1 MPGALGVVDHGRD
14 PAPVLVRD
22 VSGPEKGGHFHPE
35 TPDDRA
41 AWRAAWSAKLA
52 EVLATP
58 ASSYADS
65 ARRLSAL
72 VRTGMLRFEDLV
84 EAPAKFFEAHRLLA
98 RAGFDQGPG
107 FSIRFTV
114 QYNLFAGTVL
124 ELGGPS
130 HLRQLKQ
137 MQRDGTLGCFALTER
152 LAGVNSG
159 LVVHTTCAWIPDAK
173 RRDGGRFLLNT
184 PHEGAKKN
192 WISQG
197 LCATKAVV
205 VADLVVND
213 LRKGPHAFLVTLRD
227 SRGRQMKGVTLTDM
241 GAKTTGNDLDNASVE
256 FKDVWL
262 DRGALLD
269 RHCDVFSSLSETS
282 ETETP
287 RALKGVY
294 VERDESTD
302 TTTTNTADT
311 PTNTKGERR
320 LTNMDRVGQRL
331 FTGRV
336 AVAQGAHEFRERLFR
351 RARSA
356 TDAKLCWVP
365 GSNLRSSGGSN
376 SDRRLSDVPQL
387 KALYLEEEKK
397 CARTRAF
404 LEQVE
409 AALCLSLLTRK
420 RPTAFLV
427 EAVAAAK
434 VRAVDEAIEMTH
446 RLRQEVGSYALMAGT
461 GFEHTDFLQC
471 CKFAEGDSRVLM
483 MKMARDR
490 AGRMARLKKKTYPA
504 GGEDAFAVFASTFRS
519 RREAEAAAALAEALE
534 DAASRGLSP
543 AEAWD
548 EVSESAYALAA
559 IAIEEIVQKWLDPR
573 AKL

>member
-1 MPGALGVVDHGRD
+1 MSGAFSVVDHGQGPSR
-14 PAPVLVRD
+14 APVVVHD
-22 VSGPEKGGHFHPE
+22 VSGKGGDSE
-35 TPDDRA
+35 KRDDRA
-41 AWRAAWSAKLA
+41 AWRAAWRVKLDT
-52 EVLATP
+52 VLATP
-58 ASSYADS
+58 ASSYVDS

-72 VRTGMLRFEDLV
+72 VRTGLLRFEDLM
-84 EAPAKFFEAHRLLA
+84 ESPAKFFEAHRLLA

-124 ELGGPS
+124 ELGGPA

-159 LVVHTTCAWIPDAK
+159 LVVRTTAEWIPDA
-173 RRDGGRFLLNT
+173 RRADGGRFLLRT
-184 PHEGAKKN
+184 PDAGARKN

-197 LCATKAVV
+197 LVAAKAVV
-205 VADLVVND
+205 VADLLVDAKSV
-213 LRKGPHAFLVTLRD
+213 GPHAFLVTLRD
-227 SRGRQMKGVTLTDM
+227 SRGRPSKGVTLEDM
-241 GAKTTGNDLDNASVE
+241 GEKTTGNDLDNASVA
-256 FKDVWL
+256 FGDVWL
-262 DRGALLD
+262 ERAALLD
-269 RHCDVFSSLSETS
+269 KHCDVFSAPTVSSSLNRKQGRTARGG
-282 ETETP
+282 P
-287 RALKGVY
+287 LRGVY
-294 VERDESTD
+294 VEREGG
-302 TTTTNTADT
+302 A
-311 PTNTKGERR
+311 PRGKRR
-320 LTNMDRVGQRL
+320 LTNMDRIGQRL

-336 AVAQGAHEFRERLFR
+336 AVAQGAHEFRALLFR
-351 RARSA
+351 RTRGA
-356 TDAKLCWVP
+356 TDAKPCWVP
-365 GSNLRSSGGSN
+365 ADKTKPASERASTQHRS
-376 SDRRLSDVPQL
+376 LSDVPQL
-387 KALYLEEEKK
+387 RKLYAEEERRSS
-397 CARTRAF
+397 RTRAF
-404 LEQVE
+404 LEAVE
-409 AALCLSLLTRK
+409 SALCASLAARR
-420 RPTAFLV
+420 RPEASLV

-490 AGRMARLKKKTYPA
+490 VGALAGGRA
-504 GGEDAFAVFASTFRS
+504 GGENQAASIFAS
-519 RREAEAAAALAEALE
+519 RREAEAAAALAEALKA
-534 DAASRGLSP
+534 AASRGSSP

-559 IAIEEIVQKWLDPR
+559 IAIEEIVQKWLEPR

>member
-14 PAPVLVRD
+14 PAPVLVGD
-22 VSGPEKGGHFHPE
+22 VSGPEKGGHSRSE

-159 LVVHTTCAWIPDAK
+159 LVVHTTCAWIPDAR
-173 RRDGGRFLLNT
+173 RRDGGRFLLRT
-184 PHEGAKKN
+184 PHAGARKN

-197 LCATKAVV
+197 LVATKAVV
-205 VADLVVND
+205 VADLLVND
-213 LRKGPHAFLVTLRD
+213 RSVGPHAFLVTLRD
-227 SRGRQMKGVTLTDM
+227 ARGRPVKGVTLTDM
-241 GAKTTGNDLDNASVE
+241 GPKTTGNDLDNASVS
-256 FKDVWL
+256 FRDVWL
-262 DRGALLD
+262 ERGALLD
-269 RHCDVFSSLSETS
+269 RHCDVFSASETS
-282 ETETP
+282 SDFSSET

-294 VERDESTD
+294 VERDETYATTTD
-302 TTTTNTADT
+302 TKKTHKSTNT
-311 PTNTKGERR
+311 NEKKSR

-336 AVAQGAHEFRERLFR
+336 SVAQGAHEFRERLFR
-351 RARSA
+351 RTREA

-365 GSNLRSSGGSN
+365 GDTRGSGGSN
-376 SDRRLSDVPQL
+376 DRRLSDVPQL
-387 KALYLEEEKK
+387 KALYLEEDLK

-404 LEQVE
+404 LEAVE
-409 AALCLSLLTRK
+409 AALCASLLSRR
-420 RPTAFLV
+420 RPDARLV

-490 AGRMARLKKKTYPA
+490 AGRMAKLKKKTLR
-504 GGEDAFAVFASTFRS
+504 GEDAFAAFASTFRS

-534 DAASRGLSP
+534 DATSRGLSP

>member
-1 MPGALGVVDHGRD
+1 MPGAFGVVDHGQGPAAR
-14 PAPVLVRD
+14 APVD
-22 VSGPEKGGHFHPE
+22 VSGKGVHAE
-35 TPDDRA
+35 TRDDRA
-41 AWRAAWSAKLA
+41 AWRAAWRAKLA

-72 VRTGMLRFEDLV
+72 VRTGLLRFEDLV
-84 EAPAKFFEAHRLLA
+84 ESPAKFFEAHRLLA

-124 ELGGPS
+124 ELGGPA
-130 HLRQLKQ
+130 HVRQLKR

-159 LVVHTTCAWIPDAK
+159 LVVHTTAAWVPDARQK
-173 RRDGGRFLLNT
+173 DGGRFLLRT
-184 PHEGAKKN
+184 PTDGATKN

-197 LCATKAVV
+197 LVAAKAVV
-205 VADLVVND
+205 VADLLVND
-213 LRKGPHAFLVTLRD
+213 ESVGPHAFLVTLRD
-227 SRGRQMKGVTLTDM
+227 ARGRVAEGVTLTDM
-241 GAKTTGNDLDNASVE
+241 GRKTTGNDLDNAGVA
-256 FKDVWL
+256 FRDVWL
-262 DRGALLD
+262 ARDALLD
-269 RHCDVFSSLSETS
+269 KHCDVFSAVRNSES
-282 ETETP
+282 EISKASASSPSSAQTP
-287 RALKGVY
+287 ILKGVY
-294 VERDESTD
+294 VERESD
-302 TTTTNTADT
+302 AKT
-311 PTNTKGERR
+311 PKRR

-336 AVAQGAHEFRERLFR
+336 AVAQGAHEFREMLFR
-351 RARSA
+351 RAREA
-356 TDAKLCWVP
+356 TDAKPCWVP
-365 GSNLRSSGGSN
+365 GDAGTNRRTSRS
-376 SDRRLSDVPQL
+376 LSDVPQL
-387 KALYLEEEKK
+387 RSLYVEE
-397 CARTRAF
+397 ARRSASTRAF
-404 LEQVE
+404 LEAVE
-409 AALCLSLLTRK
+409 AALCASLAARR
-420 RPTAFLV
+420 RPERALV

-490 AGRMARLKKKTYPA
+490 VGALTAWKKKNRGA
-504 GGEDAFAVFASTFRS
+504 GAGETAASIFAS
-519 RREAEAAAALAEALE
+519 RREAEATAALAEALKA
-534 DAASRGLSP
+534 AASRGSSP

-559 IAIEEIVQKWLDPR
+559 IAIEEIVQKWLEPR

>member
-1 MPGALGVVDHGRD
+1 MPGAFGVVDHGQGPAAR
-14 PAPVLVRD
+14 APVV
-22 VSGPEKGGHFHPE
+22 VSGKGVHSE
-35 TPDDRA
+35 TRDDRA
-41 AWRAAWSAKLA
+41 AWRAAWRAKLA

-72 VRTGMLRFEDLV
+72 VRTGLLRFEDLV
-84 EAPAKFFEAHRLLA
+84 ESPAKFFEAHRLLA

-124 ELGGPS
+124 ELGGPA
-130 HLRQLKQ
+130 HVRQLKR

-159 LVVHTTCAWIPDAK
+159 LVVHTTAAWVPDARQK
-173 RRDGGRFLLNT
+173 DGGRFLLRT
-184 PHEGAKKN
+184 PTDGATKN

-197 LCATKAVV
+197 LVAAKAVV
-205 VADLVVND
+205 VADLLVND
-213 LRKGPHAFLVTLRD
+213 ESVGPHAFLVTLRD
-227 SRGRQMKGVTLTDM
+227 ARGRVAEGVTLTDM
-241 GAKTTGNDLDNASVE
+241 GRKTTGNDLDNAGVA
-256 FKDVWL
+256 FRDVWL
-262 DRGALLD
+262 ARDALLD
-269 RHCDVFSSLSETS
+269 KHCDVFSAVRNSES
-282 ETETP
+282 ETEASCSQAQTP
-287 RALKGVY
+287 ILKGVY
-294 VERDESTD
+294 VERESD
-302 TTTTNTADT
+302 AKT
-311 PTNTKGERR
+311 PKRR

-336 AVAQGAHEFRERLFR
+336 AVAQGAHEFREMLFR
-351 RARSA
+351 RAREA
-356 TDAKLCWVP
+356 TDAKPCWVP
-365 GSNLRSSGGSN
+365 GDAGTNRRTSRS
-376 SDRRLSDVPQL
+376 LSDVPQL
-387 KALYLEEEKK
+387 RSLYVEE
-397 CARTRAF
+397 ARRSASTRAF
-404 LEQVE
+404 LEAVE
-409 AALCLSLLTRK
+409 AALCASLAARR
-420 RPTAFLV
+420 RPERALV

-490 AGRMARLKKKTYPA
+490 VGALTAWKKKIRGA
-504 GGEDAFAVFASTFRS
+504 GAGETAASIFAS
-519 RREAEAAAALAEALE
+519 RREAEATAALAEALKA
-534 DAASRGLSP
+534 AASRGSSP

-559 IAIEEIVQKWLDPR
+559 IAIEEIVQKWLEPR

>member
-1 MPGALGVVDHGRD
+1 MPGAFGVVDHGQGPAAR
-14 PAPVLVRD
+14 APVVVRD
-22 VSGPEKGGHFHPE
+22 VSGKGVHPE
-35 TPDDRA
+35 TRDDRA
-41 AWRAAWSAKLA
+41 AWRAAWRAKLA

-72 VRTGMLRFEDLV
+72 VRTEMLRFEDLV
-84 EAPAKFFEAHRLLA
+84 ESPAKFFEAHRLLA

-124 ELGGPS
+124 ELGGPA
-130 HLRQLKQ
+130 HVRQLKR

-159 LVVHTTCAWIPDAK
+159 LVVHTTAAWVPNAK
-173 RRDGGRFLLNT
+173 QRDGGRFLLRT
-184 PHEGAKKN
+184 PDDGATKN

-197 LCATKAVV
+197 LVAAKAVV
-205 VADLVVND
+205 VADLLVD
-213 LRKGPHAFLVTLRD
+213 DTSFGPHAFLVTLRD
-227 SRGRQMKGVTLTDM
+227 TRGRVAKGVSLTDM
-241 GAKTTGNDLDNASVE
+241 GGKTTGNDLDNAGIA
-256 FKDVWL
+256 FDDVWL
-262 DRGALLD
+262 ARDALLD
-269 RHCDVFSSLSETS
+269 KHCDVFSVSDSSSSEGTPTLRGVYVERESVSETS
-282 ETETP
+282 ETHTP
-287 RALKGVY
+287 R
-294 VERDESTD
+294 TH
-302 TTTTNTADT
+302 T
-311 PTNTKGERR
+311 RR

-351 RARSA
+351 RAREA
-356 TDAKLCWVP
+356 MDAKPCWVP
-365 GSNLRSSGGSN
+365 GDAGNTRS
-376 SDRRLSDVPQL
+376 LSDVPQL
-387 KALYLEEEKK
+387 RSLYVEEARRS
-397 CARTRAF
+397 ARTRAF
-404 LEQVE
+404 LEAVE
-409 AALCLSLLTRK
+409 AALCASLAARR
-420 RPTAFLV
+420 RPERALV

-490 AGRMARLKKKTYPA
+490 VGALVKKNRGA
-504 GGEDAFAVFASTFRS
+504 GGGETAASIFAS
-519 RREAEAAAALAEALE
+519 RREAEAAAALAEALKA
-534 DAASRGLSP
+534 AASRGSSP
-543 AEAWD
+543 VEAWD

-559 IAIEEIVQKWLDPR
+559 IAIEEIVQKWLEPR

>member
-22 VSGPEKGGHFHPE
+22 VSGPEKGGHFHSE
-35 TPDDRA
+35 HDDRA

-124 ELGGPS
+124 ELGGPA
-130 HLRQLKQ
+130 HVRQLKR

-159 LVVHTTCAWIPDAK
+159 LVVHTTAAWVPDARQK
-173 RRDGGRFLLNT
+173 DGGRFLLRT
-184 PHEGAKKN
+184 PTDGATKN

-197 LCATKAVV
+197 LVAAKAVV
-205 VADLVVND
+205 VADLLVND
-213 LRKGPHAFLVTLRD
+213 ESVGPHAFLVTLRD
-227 SRGRQMKGVTLTDM
+227 ARGRVAEGVTLTDM
-241 GAKTTGNDLDNASVE
+241 GRKTTGNDLDNAGIA
-256 FKDVWL
+256 FRDVWL
-262 DRGALLD
+262 ARDALLD
-269 RHCDVFSSLSETS
+269 KHCDVFSAVRNSES
-282 ETETP
+282 ETEASCTQAQETP
-287 RALKGVY
+287 ILKGVY
-294 VERDESTD
+294 VERESD
-302 TTTTNTADT
+302 AKT
-311 PTNTKGERR
+311 PKRR

-336 AVAQGAHEFRERLFR
+336 AVAQGAHEFREMLFR
-351 RARSA
+351 RAREA
-356 TDAKLCWVP
+356 TDAKPCWVP
-365 GSNLRSSGGSN
+365 GDAGTHRRTSRS
-376 SDRRLSDVPQL
+376 LSDVPQL
-387 KALYLEEEKK
+387 RSLYVEE
-397 CARTRAF
+397 ARRSASTRAF
-404 LEQVE
+404 LEAVE
-409 AALCLSLLTRK
+409 AALCASLAARR
-420 RPTAFLV
+420 RPERALV

-490 AGRMARLKKKTYPA
+490 VGALVKKNRGAGA
-504 GGEDAFAVFASTFRS
+504 GETAASIFAS
-519 RREAEAAAALAEALE
+519 RREAEATAALAEALKA
-534 DAASRGLSP
+534 AASRGSSP

>member
-1 MPGALGVVDHGRD
+1 
-14 PAPVLVRD
+14 
-22 VSGPEKGGHFHPE
+22 
-35 TPDDRA
+35 
-41 AWRAAWSAKLA
+41 
-52 EVLATP
+52 
-58 ASSYADS
+58 
-65 ARRLSAL
+65 
-72 VRTGMLRFEDLV
+72 
-84 EAPAKFFEAHRLLA
+84 
-98 RAGFDQGPG
+98 
-107 FSIRFTV
+107 
-114 QYNLFAGTVL
+114 
-124 ELGGPS
+124 
-130 HLRQLKQ
+130 
-137 MQRDGTLGCFALTER
+137 
-152 LAGVNSG
+152 
-159 LVVHTTCAWIPDAK
+159 
-173 RRDGGRFLLNT
+173 
-184 PHEGAKKN
+184 
-192 WISQG
+192 
-197 LCATKAVV
+197 
-205 VADLVVND
+205 
-213 LRKGPHAFLVTLRD
+213 
-227 SRGRQMKGVTLTDM
+227 
-241 GAKTTGNDLDNASVE
+241 
-256 FKDVWL
+256 
-262 DRGALLD
+262 
-269 RHCDVFSSLSETS
+269 
-282 ETETP
+282 
-287 RALKGVY
+287 
-294 VERDESTD
+294 
-302 TTTTNTADT
+302 
-311 PTNTKGERR
+311 
-320 LTNMDRVGQRL
+320 MDRVGQRL

-420 RPTAFLV
+420 RPDAFLV

-490 AGRMARLKKKTYPA
+490 AGRMAKLKKKTYPA
-504 GGEDAFAVFASTFRS
+504 GGEDACAVFASTFRS
-519 RREAEAAAALAEALE
+519 RREADAAAALAEALE

-548 EVSESAYALAA
+548 EVSERAYALAA